1 MQQSTQSVESAAEML
16 NMDWKEEALEAV
28 GRATQEALDLAREQA
43 VLSADLSQDVESA
56 TDLAGRQASL
66 VQGLDRLLESLSV
79 AGKKTALIDG
89 SVGSK
94 ATEARDRM
102 QELGEA
108 LGGRDGPPR
117 GARAESQALV
127 ETLNDLAGRLMA
139 SRRAVESAGSAT
151 GMQEALDQLAQ
162 MSQNQAGLN
171 RESGGLM
178 LMQQNGQ
185 LMEMALQRLAE
196 RQAEI
201 ARELEQLAR
210 QPEAAE
216 LPARP
221 ALLATEADEIARD
234 LASGQLDQNTL
245 RRQEQLFRRLLDAGR
260 SLERDEDPLRR
271 ESRAADLSRVG
282 SVPDPGTEIESGP
295 RFPYPDDE
303 ALRAASRSDRR
314 LILDYFDRLNAGDGV
329 TP

>member
-1 MQQSTQSVESAAEML
+1 
-16 NMDWKEEALEAV
+16 
-28 GRATQEALDLAREQA
+28 
-43 VLSADLSQDVESA
+43 
-56 TDLAGRQASL
+56 
-66 VQGLDRLLESLSV
+66 
-79 AGKKTALIDG
+79 
-89 SVGSK
+89 
-94 ATEARDRM
+94 M

-151 GMQEALDQLAQ
+151 GMQEALDQLAR

-271 ESRAADLSRVG
+271 ESQAADLSRVG
-282 SVPDPGTEIESGP
+282 SVPDPGTEIEAGP
-295 RFPYPDDE
+295 RFPYPDDD

-314 LILDYFDRLNAGDGV
+314 LILDYFDRLNAGDGG

>member
-1 MQQSTQSVESAAEML
+1 MQQSSQSVESAAEML

-43 VLSADLSQDVESA
+43 VLSADLSQGVESA

-117 GARAESQALV
+117 GARAESLALV

-221 ALLATEADEIARD
+221 ALLA
-234 LASGQLDQNTL
+234 
-245 RRQEQLFRRLLDAGR
+245 AGR